1 MSLFDKAKD
10 AAKKAMKDR
19 DRVEDVADKV
29 VEVADKRTGGKVP
42 DQVRDAVDGID
53 GKEG

>member
-19 DRVEDVADKV
+19 DRVEDVADKGV
-29 VEVADKRTGGKVP
+29 DLADDRTGGKVP
-42 DQVRDAVDGID
+42 DQVRDGVDRID